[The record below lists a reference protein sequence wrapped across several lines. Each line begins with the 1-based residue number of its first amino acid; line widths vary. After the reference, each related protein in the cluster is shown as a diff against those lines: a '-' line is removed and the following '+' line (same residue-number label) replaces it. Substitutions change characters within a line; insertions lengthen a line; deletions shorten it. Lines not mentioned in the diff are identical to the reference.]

1 MAGTCYFPLQEDIA
15 MTSLLS
21 RAAQIFRW
29 IAVAV
34 ILIFQLASLWVAFSL
49 NTTII
54 RRTDT
59 YAEEAAELA
68 STVISNRII
77 AVQQLFAKLAE
88 NLAEKLEGGTTIE
101 EAH

>member
-21 RAAQIFRW
+21 RAAQISCW

-34 ILIFQLASLWVAFSL
+34 ILFFQLASLWVAFSL

-68 STVISNRII
+68 STVISNRIV
-77 AVQQLFAKLAE
+77 AV
-88 NLAEKLEGGTTIE
+88 
-101 EAH
+101 